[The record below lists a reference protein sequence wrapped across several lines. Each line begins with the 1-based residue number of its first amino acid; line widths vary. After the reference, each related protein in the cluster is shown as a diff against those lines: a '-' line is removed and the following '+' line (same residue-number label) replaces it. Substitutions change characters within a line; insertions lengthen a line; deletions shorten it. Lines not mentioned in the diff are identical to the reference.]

1 MDKKI
6 LWTITYIVL
15 IFLLIGSGYT
25 YSTHS
30 SQSDTLKGCIY
41 FEGWD
46 CQSTLHAFR
55 LFKISMAGKDK
66 TISPVIDVSLQ
77 LKWLSSNA
85 AKDKFIY
92 KTQNMKTQKDQYYYQ
107 DLKDKIIKEIPQ
119 LPIDPIESL
128 SLSPDGT
135 RIAYSSYA
143 SNKKYQYL
151 PLADIYI
158 YDLKAG
164 KNKQITSNDR
174 HNILPVWSP
183 DGKWIAFYSI
193 TSAINNIDNFP
204 PDTQG
209 YALCIMDNQG
219 NYYKEIAPP
228 NYLSSFYLNYPP
240 QWHPTGSK
248 IMFLSKTLSGGES
261 IPMDLC
267 QVDTNGKNYQILRSP
282 GGAYPSWSPDGYHIL
297 FTENKIIKV
306 INLKT
311 NEENIISGDS
321 SFKGVPI
328 WSPDGKHIMFSTAT
342 SLEFYD
348 FKNNKKLRS
357 VSLDNIKPV
366 DSKGACYW
374 VTD

>member
-1 MDKKI
+1 MI
-6 LWTITYIVL
+6 IFIVL
-15 IFLLIGSGYT
+15 IPLLIGSGYT

-30 SQSDTLKGCIY
+30 TQSETLKGFIY
-41 FEGWD
+41 FEGWA
-46 CQSTLHAFR
+46 CQTAPYAFS
-55 LFKISMAGKDK
+55 LFKLSLADKDK

-85 AKDKFIY
+85 TKDKFLY
-92 KTQNMKTQKDQYYYQ
+92 KTQNIKTQKDQFYYQ
-107 DLKDKIIKEIPQ
+107 DIKCKIIKGISQ

-135 RIAYSSYA
+135 RIVYSSYA
-143 SNKKYQYL
+143 SKKKYQYL

-164 KNKQITSNDR
+164 KNKQITFNDR

-193 TSAINNIDNFP
+193 TSAIKDIDNFP
-204 PDTQG
+204 TDTQG

-219 NYYKEIAPP
+219 NYYKKIAPP
-228 NYLSSFYLNYPP
+228 NYLSSFYLNYSP
-240 QWHPTGSK
+240 QWHPAGSK
-248 IMFLSKTLSGGES
+248 IMFLSKTLSGSET

-267 QVDTNGKNYQILRSP
+267 QVDANGKNYQILRSP
-282 GGAYPSWSPDGYHIL
+282 GGAYPSWSPDGNNIL
-297 FTENKIIKV
+297 FTEKNIIKV
-306 INLKT
+306 VNLKT

-348 FKNNKKLRS
+348 FENNKKLRS

-366 DSKGACYW
+366 DSQGACYW
-374 VTD
+374 LND

>member
-135 RIAYSSYA
+135 RIVYSSYA

-240 QWHPTGSK
+240 QWHPTSSK

-282 GGAYPSWSPDGYHIL
+282 GGAYPSWSPDRYHIL

>member
-135 RIAYSSYA
+135 RIVYSSYA

-248 IMFLSKTLSGGES
+248 IMFLNKTLSGGES

-348 FKNNKKLRS
+348 LNNNKKLRS

-366 DSKGACYW
+366 DSKGVCYW